1 MSCRSVILI
10 DNFLS
15 EEKFNII
22 SAKVAATSYYTN
34 NEFAETKDSLWEEI
48 YNLVLERLKEIG
60 LYQEHFA
67 ESVKLFG
74 YNQFRPANYGHGN
87 FNGPHTDHGGY
98 VFYIHPHW
106 DETWEGQLKITHA
119 VEEQYRKGI
128 FAKPNRFVWMNPET
142 FHDVTTTSSNT
153 IHARVANIAFLG
165 GDIFVDPIGVNF
177 INIFTT
183 GNLVQ
188 E

>member
-1 MSCRSVILI
+1 MSCRSAILI

-22 SAKVAATSYYTN
+22 STKVAATTHYTN

-48 YNLVLERLKEIG
+48 YILVLDRLKEIG

-74 YNQFRPANYGHGN
+74 YNQFRPKNYGHGN

-98 VFYIHPHW
+98 VFYVHPHW
-106 DETWEGQLKITHA
+106 DEHWEGQLKITYA
-119 VEEQYRKGI
+119 EEEQYRTGI
-128 FAKPNRFVWMNPET
+128 FAKPNRFIWMNPDT
-142 FHDVTTTSSNT
+142 FHDVTTTSLDT
-153 IHARVANIAFLG
+153 THARVTNIAFLG
-165 GDIFVDPIGVNF
+165 GDIFVDPVGVNF

>member
-1 MSCRSVILI
+1 MSCRSAILI

-22 SAKVAATSYYTN
+22 SAKVAATSHYIN

-48 YNLVLERLKEIG
+48 YQEVFQRLKEIG

-67 ESVKLFG
+67 ESVKIFG

-87 FNGPHTDHGGY
+87 MNGPHFDNGGY

-106 DETWEGQLKITHA
+106 DENWEGQLKITHA
-119 VEEQYRKGI
+119 VEEEYQNGI
-128 FAKPNRFVWMNPET
+128 FAKPNRFIWIDPST
-142 FHDVTTTSSNT
+142 YHDVTNTSIHTT
-153 IHARVANIAFLG
+153 HARVTNVGFLG
-165 GDIFVDPIGVNF
+165 GEMYVDPVGIDF

-183 GNLVQ
+183 D
-188 E
+188 

>member
-15 EEKFNII
+15 EENFNII
-22 SAKVAATSYYTN
+22 STNISATNYYTN
-34 NEFAETKDSLWEEI
+34 NEFAETKDELWEEV
-48 YNLVLERLKEIG
+48 YTLVLERLKEIG

-106 DETWEGQLKITHA
+106 DENWEGKLKITNA
-119 VEEQYRKGI
+119 VEEKYRNGI
-128 FAKPNRFVWMNPET
+128 IAKPNRFIWINPLT
-142 FHDVTTTSSNT
+142 YHDVTTTSPT
-153 IHARVANIAFLG
+153 TTHARVANIAFLG
-165 GDIFVDPIGVNF
+165 GDIFVNPFGVDF

-183 GNLVQ
+183 D
-188 E
+188 

>member
-15 EEKFNII
+15 QEKFNDI
-22 SAKVAATSYYTN
+22 SIKVAATPYYIN
-34 NEFAETKDSLWEEI
+34 NEFAEERDELWKDI
-48 YNLVLERLKEIG
+48 YELVFERLKEIG
-60 LYQEHFA
+60 LYQVHFE

-87 FNGPHTDHGGY
+87 MYGPHSDHGGY

-106 DETWEGQLKITHA
+106 DENWEGQLKITNA
-119 VEEQYRKGI
+119 VEEEYRAGI
-128 FAKPNRFVWMNPET
+128 FPKPNRFIWIDPLT
-142 FHDVTTTSSNT
+142 FHDVTTTSKDT
-153 IHARVANIAFLG
+153 THARVTNVAFLG
-165 GDIFVDPIGVNF
+165 GNIDINPVGTDF

-183 GNLVQ
+183 D
-188 E
+188 